1 MVSRA
6 PFGGRD
12 PTPSP
17 QPSFPRSAEP
27 DQQESL
33 GSAESRFAPGAPC
46 WLIKGKKER
55 KKQQKTL
62 KPGTEIL
69 SEQQSSSRFKWRTR
83 RDNNCTPASL
93 CGDKRAPGN
102 LPAPFNYESRQ
113 EAWITCALETG
124 AGGGRGWGWVPRA
137 LA

>member
-55 KKQQKTL
+55 KKEAAEN
-62 KPGTEIL
+62 P
-69 SEQQSSSRFKWRTR
+69 
-83 RDNNCTPASL
+83 
-93 CGDKRAPGN
+93 
-102 LPAPFNYESRQ
+102 
-113 EAWITCALETG
+113 EAWY
-124 AGGGRGWGWVPRA
+124 RDFVRA
-137 LA
+137 AVIKQIQVENSQRQ